1 MRKGEF
7 ELPEMTMCPKNQLI
21 QLMNLDSL
29 DIILNLI
36 MWREKYYVEK
46 LMSNMMKKVAEEK
59 KDLFDVWMK
68 EESDLVQNVALS
80 HGERVIFEYGYNLL
94 NGKVKDPHNIQIGA
108 NLKGLFEY
116 IFRLFGLEIVNKELA
131 LYLVN
136 GIVSTK
142 AASSVEGSIHAL
154 VKKLNPYMEKIADS
168 FDVFESY
175 WTPIAANYVGYN
187 SAPNKG
193 EVTPMLRPKL

>member
-1 MRKGEF
+1 
-7 ELPEMTMCPKNQLI
+7 
-21 QLMNLDSL
+21 MNLDSL

-94 NGKVKDPHNIQIGA
+94 NGKVKDPHNIKIGA

-116 IFRLFGLEIVNKELA
+116 IFRLFGLEIVHKELA

-142 AASSVEGSIHAL
+142 AASSVEGSIHTL

-168 FDVFESY
+168 FDVF
-175 WTPIAANYVGYN
+175 
-187 SAPNKG
+187 
-193 EVTPMLRPKL
+193 